1 MTDISSAKKGKRE
14 NYNVISKNLAQVIGA
29 SIVPL
34 VLLMLPLLL
43 IGFIWTEFG
52 DIVFSTRMISDG
64 AIMAVLLITGHI
76 LALKLGKDG
85 GKLDDDYIKAKNTY
99 EQLTEDIYK
108 VGTLYLG
115 AFCLWQV
122 DLEYEEAI
130 RVRLFG
136 LKVPPKE
143 WSTVKNMSYDDLI
156 AKYGKKRGKKLYK
169 LQKLPQIELN
179 EAILLYD
186 GGTSWRG
193 SITPS
198 AEESLRTKGQWIN
211 LALTTLLT
219 SVITISC
226 VLTFTSDIS
235 FAKVIYTVFKLVLL
249 LAQMARGYE
258 KGAHAYNTTQV
269 MHLKSKSVYLREYL
283 RFMSDNMYSRLPEKY
298 KLELAEERNEA
309 RNETALE
316 NVDENEAVT

>member
-1 MTDISSAKKGKRE
+1 M
-14 NYNVISKNLAQVIGA
+14 ISKNLAQVIGA

-143 WSTVKNMSYDDLI
+143 WSTVKNMSYDFVIIIGKEHVLNRQIRSQVDNIGHFVAGYCTVI
-156 AKYGKKRGKKLYK
+156 AGSVLAA
-169 LQKLPQIELN
+169 EV
-179 EAILLYD
+179 D
-186 GGTSWRG
+186 GGVFFDR
-193 SITPS
+193 
-198 AEESLRTKGQWIN
+198 N
-211 LALTTLLT
+211 TL
-219 SVITISC
+219 
-226 VLTFTSDIS
+226 
-235 FAKVIYTVFKLVLL
+235 
-249 LAQMARGYE
+249 
-258 KGAHAYNTTQV
+258 
-269 MHLKSKSVYLREYL
+269 
-283 RFMSDNMYSRLPEKY
+283 
-298 KLELAEERNEA
+298 
-309 RNETALE
+309 
-316 NVDENEAVT
+316 